1 MLKKISIYL
10 RNSLFSKIIYFLL
23 YKFKSFESSSSYW
36 ENRYQKNGNSGSG
49 SYNESANFKA
59 KVINDFIKNYNI
71 EYVEEFG
78 CGDGNQLTY
87 AMYPNYIGYD
97 VSDNILIK
105 TKSKFQNDTTKQFF
119 NLKEYSKLNSNFELA
134 LSLDVI
140 YHLVEDYVFESHMKL
155 LFSGFKYVVIFST
168 NYDDKFYIGGHVKN
182 RKFTN
187 WIDSNINN
195 YELIKKVKNK
205 DNLSKVHFFIYRKI
219 LQVEIY

>member
-59 KVINDFIKNYNI
+59 KVINNFIKNYDI

-78 CGDGNQLTY
+78 CGDGNQLTH

-105 TKSKFQNDTTKQFF
+105 IKSKFKHDTTKQFF
-119 NLKEYSKLNSNFELA
+119 NLKEYSNLNSHFEVA

-140 YHLVEDYVFESHMKL
+140 YHLVEDNIFESHMEL
-155 LFSGFKYVVIFST
+155 LFSGYEYVVIFST
-168 NYDDKFYIGGHVKN
+168 NYDDKFYSGGHIKN

-187 WIDSNINN
+187 WIENN
-195 YELIKKVKNK
+195 VKNYQLIKEVKNN
-205 DNLSKVHFFIYRKI
+205 DNLSKVHFFIYKKTLNI
-219 LQVEIY
+219 KS